1 MVSFGFCAMPVNAD
15 AASAPP
21 TPDQRRFG
29 AFETLV
35 HEETWVE
42 KRQNA
47 AGQIETVTVTA
58 KIWTP
63 AMQAML
69 DTQGSLYIPA
79 QQQPYY
85 LDGPLVLRSGQKL
98 VAEKD
103 AEIRLKPGCNTC
115 LVRNANSVSF
125 TDRPVPQE
133 TNPDADISIEGGIW
147 STLAVSKTESNGNA
161 RGHSAKENHAFGTHG
176 VILLQNVRRV
186 RVANVTVRQSKPFA
200 VHLSNIQKFEVENIT
215 LDDHM
220 RDGVH
225 VNGPACD
232 GLIRNVGGV
241 SHDDTVA
248 LNAWDWKNYA
258 PSYGPIER
266 VLIEGVR
273 GGPAGVPS
281 ANAIRL
287 LPGVKQF
294 DDGTRLDC
302 HLSDVTIRKVTDVDY
317 FKIYDQPNLELGRST
332 DFSAGIGTVNNLR
345 MESLVFSR
353 PSRIELHANTNGISI
368 QGVRLMHPIPPDWRL
383 LFIGPKSQTYK
394 TPNPDRWTEIFSPD
408 LDCTVRNVSITG
420 VRYSASTTDLPVERV
435 LAVIEQQLNSDYP
448 RTTPKGGTG
457 KGIWIR

>member
-1 MVSFGFCAMPVNAD
+1 M
-15 AASAPP
+15 
-21 TPDQRRFG
+21 
-29 AFETLV
+29 
-35 HEETWVE
+35 E

-98 VAEKD
+98 VADKD

-302 HLSDVTIRKVTDVDY
+302 HLSDVTIRKVTDIDY

-368 QGVRLMHPIPPDWRL
+368 QGVRLMHPIPPEWRL

-420 VRYSASTTDLPVERV
+420 VRHSASTTDLPVERV